1 MKWLRLS
8 AWVFLGGLL
17 AVSLLADV
25 IAPYSYSEQSREAIS
40 APPSGQHILGTD
52 ELGRDRFSRLLY
64 GTRISLLLAPAAALV
79 STLIAAILGTLAG
92 YLGGVCE
99 WFAKALIDLSLSL
112 PWLFLLLTVRAMLPL
127 NTPPITSILITF
139 ALMALLGWATAARV
153 INAGVA
159 NLRRSDFLLLA
170 RANGTRP
177 LRLLTRHA
185 LPNLKPVLL
194 AQFWIS
200 VPLFLLTEAN
210 LGLLGLGVSEPLP
223 SWGNL
228 LRELGDVS
236 MVSANP
242 WMLTPAVLLLVVVSG
257 FHLILREGETPS

>member
-1 MKWLRLS
+1 MPAQVIELGLVDAVAKIFAQPIELRVQELISGVRSDVAIQIYGDDLELMKKKAVGDYS
-8 AWVFLGGLL
+8 LG
-17 AVSLLADV
+17 
-25 IAPYSYSEQSREAIS
+25 APYLEEA
-40 APPSGQHILGTD
+40 
-52 ELGRDRFSRLLY
+52 Y
-64 GTRISLLLAPAAALV
+64 
-79 STLIAAILGTLAG
+79 
-92 YLGGVCE
+92 
-99 WFAKALIDLSLSL
+99 K
-112 PWLFLLLTVRAMLPL
+112 
-127 NTPPITSILITF
+127 
-139 ALMALLGWATAARV
+139 
-153 INAGVA
+153 
-159 NLRRSDFLLLA
+159 SDFLLLA